1 MLLAS
6 FRLMRTIALRLQALL
21 LLLTLVGGGFGL
33 PLYDAVVYHSALE
46 HAQPRSNSVAS
57 ESATSTHGVTCAMD
71 LASRC
76 GTGLTAFPDLGLLP
90 GPSVR
95 TTILRPL
102 PVAPTQTWLASTHSR
117 APPRSLS

>member
-1 MLLAS
+1 
-6 FRLMRTIALRLQALL
+6 MRTIAQRLQALL

-33 PLYDAVVYHSALE
+33 PLFDAVAYHSALE
-46 HAQPRSNSVAS
+46 HAQARSNSIAS

-76 GTGLTAFPDLGLLP
+76 GTGIAAFTGLGLAP
-90 GPSVR
+90 VPSFR
-95 TTILRPL
+95 TTSLRPI
-102 PVAPTQTWLASTHSR
+102 PVVPTQTWLASTHSR

>member
-1 MLLAS
+1 
-6 FRLMRTIALRLQALL
+6 MRTIAQRLQALL

-46 HAQPRSNSVAS
+46 HAQARSNSIAS
-57 ESATSTHGVTCAMD
+57 ESATSAHGVTCAMD

-76 GTGLTAFPDLGLLP
+76 GTGLTAFTALGLVP
-90 GPSVR
+90 APSVR

-102 PVAPTQTWLASTHSR
+102 PVAPRQTWLASTHSR

>member
-1 MLLAS
+1 MLLTS
-6 FRLMRTIALRLQALL
+6 FRLMQTFAQRLHALL

-46 HAQPRSNSVAS
+46 HTQPRANSIAS
-57 ESATSTHGVTCAMD
+57 ESATSAHGVTCAMD

-76 GTGLTAFPDLGLLP
+76 GSGIAPFTGSGIAPSL
-90 GPSVR
+90 SVR
-95 TTILRPL
+95 TPILRPI
-102 PVAPTQTWLASTHSR
+102 PVAPTQSWPASTHSR